1 MGRNPSRIDWTVP
14 HRITGPAWNF
24 LQAVF
29 TGCSFLQ
36 SFHLFWHR
44 LDCSVD
50 TCSTM
55 ALHKLQGNL
64 YSCPSSSLF
73 IALWFSHILLLLSP
87 GAAAW
92 HFLSFPKYFIKV
104 LLISLTASD
113 LASGRSLWDLGETGF
128 AWHGARLWHLL
139 TEPIPSV
146 PPSKLFHT
154 NPMQVAA
161 RVSHDNK

>member
-113 LASGRSLWDLGETGF
+113 LASGQISLGSRWNWLC
-128 AWHGARLWHLL
+128 L
-139 TEPIPSV
+139 TWGQTLAS
-146 PPSKLFHT
+146 
-154 NPMQVAA
+154 
-161 RVSHDNK
+161 SHRTHPFSAPQQTFPHKPNASSCKGITW